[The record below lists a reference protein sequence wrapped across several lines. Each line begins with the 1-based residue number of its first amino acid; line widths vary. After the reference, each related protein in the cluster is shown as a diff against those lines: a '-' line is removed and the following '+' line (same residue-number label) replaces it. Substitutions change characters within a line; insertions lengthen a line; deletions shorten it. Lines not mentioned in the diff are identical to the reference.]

1 MDEGEEKIIIA
12 GFDVTDYVK
21 EEHRQSM
28 ELFGTPSENVTPGDL
43 LQHVLWDCVKTQAD
57 YRAIRDEYKANPE
70 KYSEMNTL
78 YDIYFRPV
86 SNHPD
91 DVLAML
97 NKLAETDPTG
107 KIKEYIDPC

>member
-43 LQHVLWDCVKTQAD
+43 MQYVLWCRVKTQAD

-78 YDIYFRPV
+78 YDIHFRPI